1 MSKRFTKADKSAINK
16 IAEIIRNTRYP
27 NGYISPQVAAEE
39 LYRRGYK
46 KQDDKGADSTVKF
59 KN

>member
-1 MSKRFTKADKSAINK
+1 MSKRLTKEDKAEINK
-16 IAEIIRNTRYP
+16 MADIIRSTRYP
-27 NGYISPQVAAEE
+27 NGYISPQVAAET

-46 KQDDKGADSTVKF
+46 KQDDKVPDSAVKV